1 MKVEVLTEKHFGD
14 VGIRIIKAEEID
26 GTFCL
31 TGDEIGKAL
40 QLEDSRK
47 TINKIYQR
55 HQDEL
60 EEFSLLWTVET
71 PGGPQ
76 EVRIFSEEGVYMIT
90 FFSQSL
96 RAKEFRKWVAGL
108 LKAYRQG
115 KLGVGPGARDRLAR
129 MKEERLFMKEQRRFQ
144 EAANSEAERILRNKG
159 SIDDL
164 GQVPI
169 LQEAVKA
176 IVEKDPRSK
185 QLPLIS

>member
-1 MKVEVLTEKHFGD
+1 MKIQILAKREFGN
-14 VGIRIIKAEEID
+14 VGIRIIQAEGADSAFWLSAEEI
-26 GTFCL
+26 GN
-31 TGDEIGKAL
+31 AL
-40 QLEDSRK
+40 ELEDPK
-47 TINKIYQR
+47 KAIHKVYQR

-60 EEFSLLWTVET
+60 EESSMLWTIET

-90 FFSQSL
+90 FFSQSA

-159 SIDDL
+159 SIEDL

-185 QLPLIS
+185 QLSLIS